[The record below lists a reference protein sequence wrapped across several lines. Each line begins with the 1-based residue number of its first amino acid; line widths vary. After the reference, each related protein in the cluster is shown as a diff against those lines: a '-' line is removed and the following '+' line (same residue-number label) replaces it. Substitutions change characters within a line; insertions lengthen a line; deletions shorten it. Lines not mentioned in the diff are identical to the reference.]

1 MEFKRRN
8 ASGFTKC
15 QTQVSGAIPWRID
28 RSISFGFA
36 TFYTSRR
43 EGTIVK
49 RTVIL
54 TLLATVLSTA
64 AFAQFPQM
72 KRAEERRQVMI
83 AADEERQ
90 RAEKENKP
98 VPVLPRPVMNVDV
111 QMTLSEGDYKTFAEA
126 KQHAAI
132 RISDGDTAW
141 LYVKLNGKLER
152 FVHKVTTPNG
162 GERYLL
168 YVEYGPQGDI
178 TAKSH
183 QTIEFR
189 KDELAQTE
197 FKFSLSP
204 GKAGHNK
211 TLPIFF
217 KNVAAS
223 RPGLWNNEI
232 RVTDIPAFPRSP
244 NDYLAKVGFTCDFS
258 KGIARYPA
266 EKEAF
271 RSMVLR
277 DTTDETKLPLPG
289 TFDDPAVRSALL
301 TRLKSEGV
309 EPLKLYFSDDFWLEY
324 SDLPTFTRQFRT
336 VTATFLY
343 NKDGSCMYGTADI
356 TEPYEAMNNGFG
368 DAKIELKKE
377 IAVPCSEFK

>member
-1 MEFKRRN
+1 MLMVLN
-8 ASGFTKC
+8 S
-15 QTQVSGAIPWRID
+15 V
-28 RSISFGFA
+28 FA
-36 TFYTSRR
+36 TFGTKLR
-43 EGTIVK
+43 EGSIVK
-49 RTVIL
+49 IFVIL
-54 TLLATVLSTA
+54 TFLATALSTA
-64 AFAQFPQM
+64 AYAQFPQM

-90 RAEKENKP
+90 KAAKENKP
-98 VPVLPRPVMNVDV
+98 APVLPRPVMSIDV

-126 KQHAAI
+126 KQHAAT

-152 FVHKVTTPNG
+152 FVNKVPSPDG
-162 GERYLL
+162 VERYLL

-183 QTIEFR
+183 QIIEFR

-258 KGIARYPA
+258 KGISRYPA
-266 EKEAF
+266 EREAF
-271 RSMVLR
+271 RSMMLR
-277 DTTDETKLPLPG
+277 DTTDETKLPVRG
-289 TFDDPAVRSALL
+289 AFDDPEVRSALL
-301 TRLKSEGV
+301 TRLKAEGI
-309 EPLKLYFSDDFWLEY
+309 EPLKVYFSDDFWLEY

-336 VTATFLY
+336 VTATYLY
-343 NKDGSCMYGTADI
+343 NKDGSCMYGTADV

-368 DAKIELKKE
+368 EAKIELKKD